1 MAYPDSVKHVRV
13 PEETI
18 RDEVVAACNL
28 FERRAWETEDDIAAN
43 EEAMDQVRRVAERL
57 TKPDTGARRKL
68 TQHLEAEYRRSIR
81 GIRTPGFVARDA
93 ELKKLGM

>member
-1 MAYPDSVKHVRV
+1 MRTPDVR
-13 PEETI
+13 I
-18 RDEVVAACNL
+18 
-28 FERRAWETEDDIAAN
+28 DIVITSPGHGLLPS
-43 EEAMDQVRRVAERL
+43 DRTVAERL